1 MNNNNLRP
9 NTPDWAVGGSF
20 SYSNPMP
27 EEKQANQYSYQVHQP
42 TNPNP
47 RPEGT

>member
-9 NTPDWAVGGSF
+9 NTPDWVVGGSF
-20 SYSNPMP
+20 SNSNQMP
-27 EEKQANQYSYQVHQP
+27 EERQANQYSYQVHQA

>member
-9 NTPDWAVGGSF
+9 NTPDWSTGNSF
-20 SYSNPMP
+20 PYSGQTP
-27 EEKQANQYSYQVHQP
+27 ENKQANQYSYQVHQP
-42 TNPNP
+42 TNLNV